1 MMLKISSFLFGIIAI
16 SSSIILF
23 SANSPSLSFVYAQD
37 TQYYNNNTNE
47 NNNSSLLINELAS
60 IKNILESKVTKLV
73 TALQIASSLPQILQP
88 PDVNLIDPKVN
99 GIPEDADIEKRKIA
113 KILLDQFNEFSSI
126 VFLLNNGDVY
136 FDEPFE
142 RQLNRTVTNLSFREY
157 YQAVEQTKKTY
168 LSDAIISK
176 TTGRNLAVIATPVI
190 NKENEMTGILLGAI
204 NFNNYDQFLQS
215 LNLQNN
221 TRLVLIDKTGVKI
234 GDSNE
239 NETSVSKE
247 SFEKKQFSNLTSF
260 KLALEG
266 KSGSIVEEFEGKESQ
281 ITFLPYDLYQNKRI
295 LLLVQ
300 ICNSDEGNESNKCID
315 NNNGINL
322 FNENILKKL
331 LSLVKIFSLNRLIQL
346 LLSMHLFD

>member
-1 MMLKISSFLFGIIAI
+1 MMLKIPSFLFGIIAF

-23 SANSPSLSFVYAQD
+23 SAANSPFLSSIYAQD
-37 TQYYNNNTNE
+37 TQYYYNNNINE
-47 NNNSSLLINELAS
+47 NNNSLLLNELTN
-60 IKNILESKVTKLV
+60 IKNILESKVTKLA
-73 TALQIASSLPQILQP
+73 TALQIASNIPQILQP
-88 PDVNLIDPKVN
+88 PDINLIDSKIN

-142 RQLNRTVTNLSFREY
+142 RQLNLTTNNLSFRDY
-157 YQAVEQTKKTY
+157 YQVVEHTKKTY

-176 TTGRNLAVIATPVI
+176 ASKRNLAVIATPVI
-190 NKENEMTGILLGAI
+190 DKENNITGILYGTI

-221 TRLVLIDKTGVKI
+221 TRLVMIDKTGVKI

-239 NETSVSKE
+239 NKTSISTE
-247 SFEKKQFSNLTSF
+247 SFETKEQISNLTSVKF
-260 KLALEG
+260 ALEG
-266 KSGSIVEEFEGKESQ
+266 KSGSIVEKFDGKESQ
-281 ITFLPYDLYQNKRI
+281 ISFLPYDLFQNKRI

-300 ICNSDEGNESNKCID
+300 SCNSDEGNESNKCIE
-315 NNNGINL
+315 NNKELNL
-322 FNENILKKL
+322 FNENVLTRIG
-331 LSLVKIFSLNRLIQL
+331 SF
-346 LLSMHLFD
+346 F

>member
-1 MMLKISSFLFGIIAI
+1 MLKILSLLFSIIAI

-23 SANSPSLSFVYAQD
+23 SANSPFISSIYAQD
-37 TQYYNNNTNE
+37 TQYSNNNINE
-47 NNNSSLLINELAS
+47 NKSSLLYELQS

-73 TALQIASSLPQILQP
+73 TALQIASNLPQILQP
-88 PDVNLIDPKVN
+88 PDVNLIDPKVK
-99 GIPEDADIEKRKIA
+99 GIPEDADLEKRKIG
-113 KILLDQFNEFSSI
+113 KILLDQFEFSSI
-126 VFLLNNGDVY
+126 DFLLNNGDVY

-142 RQLNRTVTNLSFREY
+142 DQLNRTVTNLSFREY

-190 NKENEMTGILLGAI
+190 NKENEMTGILLGTI
-204 NFNNYDQFLQS
+204 NFNNYDKFLQS

-221 TRLVLIDKTGVKI
+221 TRLVLIDKNGVKI

-239 NETSVSKE
+239 KETSASKE

-266 KSGSIVEEFEGKESQ
+266 KSGSIVEKFGGKVSQ
-281 ITFLPYDLYQNKRI
+281 ITFLPYDLFQNKRI
-295 LLLVQ
+295 LLLIQGCDRDVN
-300 ICNSDEGNESNKCID
+300 NSNLCINND
-315 NNNGINL
+315 NNKELHL
-322 FNENILKKL
+322 FNENV
-331 LSLVKIFSLNRLIQL
+331 LSRLG
-346 LLSMHLFD
+346 SFF

>member
-1 MMLKISSFLFGIIAI
+1 MLKFLTFLFGIIAI
-16 SSSIILF
+16 SSIIILF
-23 SANSPSLSFVYAQD
+23 SANSPSISSIYAQD
-37 TQYYNNNTNE
+37 TYYYNNNNI
-47 NNNSSLLINELAS
+47 NQNNSSFLINELEN
-60 IKNILESKVTKLV
+60 IKNILESKVTKLA
-73 TALQIASSLPQILQP
+73 TALQIASNLPQILQP
-88 PDVNLIDPKVN
+88 PDINLINSKVN
-99 GIPEDADIEKRKIA
+99 GIPEDADIEKRKTA
-113 KILLDQFNEFSSI
+113 KILLDQFKEFSSI
-126 VFLLNNGDVY
+126 VFSLNNGDVY
-136 FDEPFE
+136 FVEPFE
-142 RQLNRTVTNLSFREY
+142 RQLNLTTNNLSFRDY

-176 TTGRNLAVIATPVI
+176 ATGRNLAVIATPVM
-190 NKENEMTGILLGAI
+190 KENDMRGILYGSI
-204 NFNNYDQFLQS
+204 NFNNYDKFLQS

-221 TRLVLIDKTGVKI
+221 SRLVLIDKTGVKI

-239 NETSVSKE
+239 NQTSVSKE

-281 ITFLPYDLYQNKRI
+281 ITFLPYDLFQNKRI

-322 FNENILKKL
+322 FNENILTKL
-331 LSLVKIFSLNRLIQL
+331 GSF
-346 LLSMHLFD
+346 F

>member
-1 MMLKISSFLFGIIAI
+1 MLKILSFLFGIIAI
-16 SSSIILF
+16 SSSIISF
-23 SANSPSLSFVYAQD
+23 SANSLSISIYAQD
-37 TQYYNNNTNE
+37 IQYTNNTNE
-47 NNNSSLLINELAS
+47 NNSSVLNDLKN

-88 PDVNLIDPKVN
+88 PDLNLVDPKVN
-99 GIPEDADIEKRKIA
+99 GIPEDADIEKRKIG
-113 KILLDQFNEFSSI
+113 KILLEQFNEFFSV

-142 RQLNRTVTNLSFREY
+142 RQLNRTATNLSFRDY

-168 LSDAIISK
+168 LSDAIISI

-204 NFNNYDQFLQS
+204 NFNNYDKFLQS

-221 TRLVLIDKTGVKI
+221 TRLVLVDKTGVKI

-239 NETSVSKE
+239 KETSASKE

-266 KSGSIVEEFEGKESQ
+266 KSGSIVEKLDGKESQ
-281 ITFLPYDLYQNKRI
+281 ITFLPYDLFQNKRI
-295 LLLVQ
+295 LLLIQ
-300 ICNSDEGNESNKCID
+300 SCNSDGGNE
-315 NNNGINL
+315 
-322 FNENILKKL
+322 
-331 LSLVKIFSLNRLIQL
+331 LN
-346 LLSMHLFD
+346 

>member
-1 MMLKISSFLFGIIAI
+1 MLKISSLLFSIIAI

-23 SANSPSLSFVYAQD
+23 SANSPSLSSIYAQD
-37 TQYYNNNTNE
+37 TQYSNNNNINE
-47 NNNSSLLINELAS
+47 NNNSSLLKELEY
-60 IKNILESKVTKLV
+60 IENILESKVTKLA

-88 PDVNLIDPKVN
+88 PDVNLIDPKVK
-99 GIPEDADIEKRKIA
+99 GIPEDADIEKRKIG
-113 KILLDQFNEFSSI
+113 KILLDQFEFSSI
-126 VFLLNNGDVY
+126 DFLLNNGDVY

-142 RQLNRTVTNLSFREY
+142 DQLNRTVTNLSFRDY
-157 YQAVEQTKKTY
+157 YQAVEQTKNTY

-190 NKENEMTGILLGAI
+190 NKENNMTGILLGTI
-204 NFNNYDQFLQS
+204 NFNNYDKFLQS

-239 NETSVSKE
+239 KGTSVSKE

-266 KSGSIVEEFEGKESQ
+266 KSGSIVEKFEGKESQ
-281 ITFLPYDLYQNKRI
+281 ITFLPYDLFQNKRI
-295 LLLVQ
+295 LLLIQ
-300 ICNSDEGNESNKCID
+300 DCNSDLNNSNLCID
-315 NNNGINL
+315 NDNNKELHL
-322 FNENILKKL
+322 FNENVLT
-331 LSLVKIFSLNRLIQL
+331 RLG
-346 LLSMHLFD
+346 SFF

>member
-1 MMLKISSFLFGIIAI
+1 MKISNLLLSSITI
-16 SSSIILF
+16 SIIILF
-23 SANSPSLSFVYAQD
+23 SANLLAISIYAQD
-37 TQYYNNNTNE
+37 NQYYYNTINE
-47 NNNSSLLINELAS
+47 NNNNNSSFLNELKN
-60 IKNILESKVTKLV
+60 IKNILESKVTKLATV
-73 TALQIASSLPQILQP
+73 LQIASNLPQILQP
-88 PDVNLIDPKVN
+88 PDIDLIDPKVN
-99 GIPEDADIEKRKIA
+99 GIPEDADMEKRKIA
-113 KILLDQFNEFSSI
+113 KILLNQFNEFSSI

-142 RQLNRTVTNLSFREY
+142 RQLNLTTNNLSFRDY
-157 YQAVEQTKKTY
+157 YQVVEQTKKTY

-176 TTGRNLAVIATPVI
+176 ATGRNLAVIATPVI
-190 NKENEMTGILLGAI
+190 NKENDMTGILLGTI
-204 NFNNYDQFLQS
+204 NFNNYDKFLQS

-221 TRLVLIDKTGVKI
+221 SRLVLIDKTGVKI

-266 KSGSIVEEFEGKESQ
+266 RSGSILEKFDGKESQ
-281 ITFLPYDLYQNKRI
+281 ITFLPYDLFQNKRI

-300 ICNSDEGNESNKCID
+300 ICNIDEGNELNKCID

-322 FNENILKKL
+322 FNENILSKL
-331 LSLVKIFSLNRLIQL
+331 GSF
-346 LLSMHLFD
+346 F